1 MVLALLATVSMTALP
16 VTPSLAAS
24 TPQTTTEQ
32 KMATYA
38 RKGDLAILS
47 QAQMSVL
54 AQSNPTL
61 HAKLLKASQ
70 NGTVPKLN
78 AAEKAQVRQL
88 TAANIDAFRAGDPAT
103 VWIIVAVSAVVLLLL
118 WQPVVCKVFPWAWG
132 CAPVAVVARG

>member
-1 MVLALLATVSMTALP
+1 MVLALLATVSMTAVP
-16 VTPSLAAS
+16 VAPSLAATS
-24 TPQTTTEQ
+24 KPVTAEQ
-32 KMATYA
+32 KMANYA

-54 AQSNPTL
+54 AQTSPTL

-70 NGTVPKLN
+70 TGTVPKLN

-103 VWIIVAVSAVVLLLL
+103 VWIVVAVTAVVLLIL